1 MLIVLLVVSWLFSVC
16 VGCFGSFVFI
26 LCCEVE
32 VSAGLGEFV
41 FLFQVLSVFQS
52 CSARPECL
60 SFLKFFF
67 GYLSCVGWF
76 RFLMEKLDFLVVSW
90 LCWLHAVVG

>member
-1 MLIVLLVVSWLFSVC
+1 MLVLFGCFMMIYLVVLNFLFISFHLFQECVDCAVGCVLVVFGC

-41 FLFQVLSVFQS
+41 FLFQVLQFSRVVQLVQSV
-52 CSARPECL
+52 
-60 SFLKFFF
+60 
-67 GYLSCVGWF
+67 
-76 RFLMEKLDFLVVSW
+76 
-90 LCWLHAVVG
+90 

>member
-1 MLIVLLVVSWLFSVC
+1 MFPLVFYWVAVGCVLVVFGC

-32 VSAGLGEFV
+32 VSASLGEFV
-41 FLFQVLSVFQS
+41 FLFQVASVFQS

-60 SFLKFFF
+60 SFLNFFF
-67 GYLSCVGWF
+67 
-76 RFLMEKLDFLVVSW
+76 LVI
-90 LCWLHAVVG
+90 